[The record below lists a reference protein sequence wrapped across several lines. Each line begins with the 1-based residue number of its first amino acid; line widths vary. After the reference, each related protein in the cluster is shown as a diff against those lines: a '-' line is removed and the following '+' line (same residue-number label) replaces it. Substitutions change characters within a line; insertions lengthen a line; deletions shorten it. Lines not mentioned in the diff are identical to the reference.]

1 MTLTTQPSENDS
13 SQGDLRIVGKPL
25 PRVDA
30 VGKLTGAT
38 AYADDI
44 ELPGTLFVKILRSP
58 HPHARVLSV
67 DTSSA
72 SSMTGVAAVITGH
85 DLPTKYGI
93 MPTTEDELALEY
105 EKVRFV
111 GDPVAAVA
119 AVDEETALAACRAI
133 RVEYQP
139 LETIE
144 SIEQAL
150 LLPADEPIHDYAGPA
165 NIHRLAAPEFGDRR
179 RGLRQ
184 GRPHPRGCLLL
195 RGQHPPRD
203 GTALVDGD
211 LCR

>member
-1 MTLTTQPSENDS
+1 MTTTTAQPETDLKPDGDLLPDTNPNPD
-13 SQGDLRIVGKPL
+13 GDLRVVGKPL

-72 SSMTGVAAVITGH
+72 SCMAGVAAVITGH

-93 MPTTEDELALEY
+93 MPTTQDERALED

-133 RVEYQP
+133 RVEYEP
-139 LETIE
+139 LETIG
-144 SIEQAL
+144 SIE
-150 LLPADEPIHDYAGPA
+150 PAVRRAPP
-165 NIHRLAAPEFGDRR
+165 RL
-179 RGLRQ
+179 RGA
-184 GRPHPRGCLLL
+184 
-195 RGQHPPRD
+195 GQHPPARRP
-203 GTALVDGD
+203 GVRGG
-211 LCR
+211 

>member
-1 MTLTTQPSENDS
+1 M
-13 SQGDLRIVGKPL
+13 
-25 PRVDA
+25 
-30 VGKLTGAT
+30 GKLTGAT

-58 HPHARVLSV
+58 HPHARVLSI

-93 MPTTEDELALEY
+93 MPTTQDERALEN

-139 LETIE
+139 LEAIE

-150 LLPADEPIHDYAGPA
+150 LMPSDEPIHDDYAGPG
-165 NIHRLAAPEFGDRR
+165 NIHRLAALEFGHVDEGFAKADHIREDVFFFE
-179 RGLRQ
+179 GNTHLAME
-184 GRPHPRGCLLL
+184 
-195 RGQHPPRD
+195 QHSS
-203 GTALVDGD
+203 TATY
-211 LCR
+211 